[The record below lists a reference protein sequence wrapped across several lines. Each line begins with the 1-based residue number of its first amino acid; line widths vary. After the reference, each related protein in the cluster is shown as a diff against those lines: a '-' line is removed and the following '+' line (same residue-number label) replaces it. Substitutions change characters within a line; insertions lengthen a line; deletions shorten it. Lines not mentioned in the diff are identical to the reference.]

1 MSGRFWTD
9 ERKAL
14 ARKYFIGEGL
24 SAELTA
30 QKIGAGCNRSMV
42 CGIIH
47 RMRHNGEIGKDGA
60 AAPIGSKQL
69 RERVSRGRKSGWH
82 KQIDAQYAAAK
93 GKAKA
98 AAPRPRAAPPT
109 APVTFEPSA
118 DELVIPLAERKT
130 LFTLVET
137 SCRWP
142 IGDPK
147 HVDFHFCGK
156 TKVPGLPYCEF
167 HARRAF
173 QSPPP
178 RRRAPAL
185 ITVPENENA
194 PACQPERRNPLVD
207 A

>member
-1 MSGRFWTD
+1 MSSRFWTD

-60 AAPIGSKQL
+60 AAPVGSKQL

-93 GKAKA
+93 GKTKA
-98 AAPRPRAAPPT
+98 DAARPL
-109 APVTFEPSA
+109 A

-130 LFTLVET
+130 IQTLVEC

-147 HVDFHFCGK
+147 MADFHFCGK
-156 TKVPGLPYCEF
+156 NKVAGLPYCEF
-167 HARRAF
+167 HARRAY